1 MSRIMRAST
10 RRAIVISSAAALV
23 AVAVLPAVAAV
34 TAPQGAARATV
45 TVHQQASD
53 DAQTLLV
60 ASEAHS
66 AELDRDVYIAST
78 PEEVAEARAAEA
90 ARVDAARRAA
100 SAEAARQAASSTVG
114 SPAAGSRPPSYAAG
128 TGEVRYPLPAG
139 SYYVSR
145 SIGGSHLGADM
156 MADEWTPI
164 YAAHAGVVTISDE
177 SFSGFGNAVVLE
189 GTVGGAPIETAYA
202 HMVPGSRLVA
212 AGETVKAGQ
221 QIGSV
226 GNTGNSWGNH
236 LHIEVHINGDLIDP
250 IVWLGDNAG

>member
-1 MSRIMRAST
+1 MSRSMRAST
-10 RRAIVISSAAALV
+10 RRAIVITSAAALV
-23 AVAVLPAVAAV
+23 AVAIMPAVAAV
-34 TAPQGAARATV
+34 TEPQGPAGTALTM
-45 TVHQQASD
+45 HQQATD
-53 DAQTLLV
+53 DAQKLVV
-60 ASEAHS
+60 ASEAQS
-66 AELDRDVYIAST
+66 VELDRDVYVAST
-78 PEEVAEARAAEA
+78 PAEIAEARAAES
-90 ARVDAARRAA
+90 ARFESARRAA
-100 SAEAARQAASSTVG
+100 EAEAARQAAATSSG
-114 SPAAGSRPPSYAAG
+114 GAANPKPPSYAAG
-128 TGEVRYPLPAG
+128 KGEVRYPLPAG

-189 GTVGGAPIETAYA
+189 GVVGGAPIETAYA
-202 HMVPGSRLVA
+202 HMVPGSRLVQ

-236 LHIEVHINGDLIDP
+236 LHIEVHINGDLMDP
-250 IVWLGDNAG
+250 IVWLAENAG